1 MDNSRKRISC
11 IIAAIAV
18 CAAFSGCNDN
28 SGSLSSAVTGQSTA
42 SSVTASATTTSA
54 EPSDDVTEPQ
64 TVESIAPDTS
74 DSESS
79 SVHEPVSLPA
89 VESSEDTA
97 EVTNDAT
104 AEATERPPDTS
115 QAPEQTT
122 QTSQT
127 TTERPA
133 ESSASAVTTTEKQ
146 PEKPPAEVII
156 PDVLMPSSPN
166 KDIIEA
172 ECAVIDVSNAS
183 KGYISVTYNGSAP
196 KVKLR
201 IEHGDTKYNHS
212 VPIDGTTEY
221 YPLSCGSGDYK
232 ITLYENAEANLYST
246 AAEGSISV
254 NIKSDTSPFLYP
266 NCYVKFDKSSQ
277 CVRKGAELCAGLT
290 EDIEKIAAIFTY
302 VAQNT
307 SYDKVLAANAPSG
320 YIPFP
325 DRTLKEKKGICYDYS
340 SLFAA
345 MTRSQGI
352 PTRLCIGYASPEIYH
367 AWNEVYTDETGWITP
382 ELFLSKKGYNLVDAT
397 FYSGAADK
405 SQISDYISNGANY
418 SVIYYY

>member
-1 MDNSRKRISC
+1 MDNSRKRIGC

-42 SSVTASATTTSA
+42 SSVTASATTTSVA
-54 EPSDDVTEPQ
+54 PSDDVTEPQ
-64 TVESIAPDTS
+64 TVESITPDTS

-79 SVHEPVSLPA
+79 SVHEPVSVPD

-122 QTSQT
+122 QTSRT

-133 ESSASAVTTTEKQ
+133 ESSTSAVTTT
-146 PEKPPAEVII
+146 EKPPAEVII

-201 IEHGDTKYNHS
+201 IEHGDTKYNHN

-340 SLFAA
+340 ALFAA